1 MAVIVLVVLVLGTL
15 SGCSRQYFHEGPGG
29 DRYYQTAQG
38 EVIRVSRGGSVW
50 KDQEQLGLV
59 QKGPGEADWNLS
71 GYNVVPPSG
80 HCISAL
86 SDEIQPAPCWALLWQ
101 VPFQI
106 LSSPFIAAKEAYEE
120 GNISF
125 VGPSPSHIPTIQE
138 RQQQSPEPMDPR

>member
-1 MAVIVLVVLVLGTL
+1 MAVILMVVLVLGTL
-15 SGCSRQYFHEGPGG
+15 SGCAHQYFHEGPAG
-29 DRYYQTAQG
+29 DRYYQTADG

-50 KDQEQLGLV
+50 KDQEQLGV
-59 QKGPGEADWNLS
+59 AKKGPGESDWNLT

-101 VPFQI
+101 VPLQI
-106 LSSPFIAAKEAYEE
+106 LTSPFAAAKEAFEE

-125 VGPSPSHIPTIQE
+125 VGPPASSRIPTIEE
-138 RQQQSPEPMDPR
+138 RQHQTP